1 MYASYMG
8 HILRQKGATLVDAVP
23 RPPREAGMRGSF
35 PIVDLEVDIRW
46 RA

>member
-1 MYASYMG
+1 MG
-8 HILRQKGATLVDAVP
+8 NILRQKGASFVEAVP

-35 PIVDLEVDIRW
+35 PIVDLEIDIHW